1 MKFSLSMNEHFCIW
15 LEDKK
20 NYCFSLGNLNVLMI
34 AHISH
39 WQIRDVS
46 SYAFRIYEAFDACPV
61 FFNKFTHIH
70 NSSKKRVSSTFL
82 TEFSRPTT

>member
-34 AHISH
+34 AHISR
-39 WQIRDVS
+39 WQFRDVS
-46 SYAFRIYEAFDACPV
+46 SNAFRIYEAFNACPV
-61 FFNKFTHIH
+61 CFNKFTHIH
-70 NSSKKRVSSTFL
+70 NSSKKGLQYF
-82 TEFSRPTT
+82 FN